1 MDKKSTNVEGRS
13 SNKDHPS
20 SDNVANNGSVHY
32 SLLQGLPIPTF
43 VIDHDHRVM
52 FWNRALEEL
61 SGIKAEDVMGTRQQW
76 RAFYASKR
84 PCMADLL
91 VAEAF
96 EGIERWY
103 AGKYSK
109 SRLIDEAFEATDFFP
124 DLGEN
129 GRWLHFTAAAI
140 RDNDGTL
147 VGAVETLEDITIRK
161 DAEEAL
167 VESEQKLQSVIQG
180 FPIPAFLIGRNHVV
194 THWNQALEELS
205 GIPSRDVIGTNHHW
219 RPFYKKERPCLADF
233 LLDQSLE
240 AIHVWYADKASP
252 SNLIDG
258 AYEVTDFFPDLG
270 VAGRWL
276 HFTAAAVKNSQ
287 GELVGAIETLEDI
300 TDRKTAEQNLQKAHD
315 ELEIR
320 VQKRTKDLLESSR
333 VLKAE
338 VIERRQAQQ
347 NLKKREQELK
357 VKSDNLEE
365 VNTALRVLLKQRE
378 DDKRELEEKILAN
391 TKEPL
396 LPYLEKLKKTRLDE
410 HQLANLSEIETNLN
424 DIISPF
430 IRSLTTKYLN
440 LTPRE
445 VQVAALVK
453 GGKTT
458 KEIAEFLNTSTAAVD
473 FHRYNIRIKL
483 GLINKKVNLRTHLIS
498 YL

>member
-1 MDKKSTNVEGRS
+1 MDKKSTNMEGRS
-13 SNKDHPS
+13 SSKDHPS
-20 SDNVANNGSVHY
+20 SDNVVNNGSVHY

-129 GRWLHFTAAAI
+129 GRWLRFTAAAI

-205 GIPSRDVIGTNHHW
+205 GIPSRDVVRRENSH
-219 RPFYKKERPCLADF
+219 
-233 LLDQSLE
+233 
-240 AIHVWYADKASP
+240 
-252 SNLIDG
+252 
-258 AYEVTDFFPDLG
+258 
-270 VAGRWL
+270 AGRCM
-276 HFTAAAVKNSQ
+276 TGNS
-287 GELVGAIETLEDI
+287 L
-300 TDRKTAEQNLQKAHD
+300 N
-315 ELEIR
+315 
-320 VQKRTKDLLESSR
+320 ES
-333 VLKAE
+333 
-338 VIERRQAQQ
+338 
-347 NLKKREQELK
+347 
-357 VKSDNLEE
+357 
-365 VNTALRVLLKQRE
+365 
-378 DDKRELEEKILAN
+378 
-391 TKEPL
+391 
-396 LPYLEKLKKTRLDE
+396 
-410 HQLANLSEIETNLN
+410 H
-424 DIISPF
+424 SP
-430 IRSLTTKYLN
+430 
-440 LTPRE
+440 
-445 VQVAALVK
+445 
-453 GGKTT
+453 
-458 KEIAEFLNTSTAAVD
+458 
-473 FHRYNIRIKL
+473 
-483 GLINKKVNLRTHLIS
+483 
-498 YL
+498 